1 LMELRMNPEQIT
13 TRATIADL
21 RAGKAP
27 PKGVAKAK
35 RAVRAQRPVPSRTGS
50 PGKKRG

>member
-1 LMELRMNPEQIT
+1 MNPEQIT

-27 PKGVAKAK
+27 PKPAPKVK
-35 RAVRAQRPVPSRTGS
+35 RAAAPLHPKPTRKAPAA
-50 PGKKRG
+50 KKRT